1 MTAAGD
7 EARHGPLPA
16 PPALGALI
24 EGGPLALFL
33 DFDGTLVEL
42 AAGPDDIAVPQ
53 GLVEALDRLSARLG
67 GRLALVSGRAIV
79 DLEKHL
85 GPLALARAGSHGADC
100 RLADG
105 TVLGA
110 APTGLTRDALA
121 ELAAFAEAEGF
132 MREDKPHGG
141 ALHYRHDP
149 SLEAK
154 GLAFAETFAA
164 RQGLT
169 VKRGKCVIEFVASGA
184 DKGGAVAALMAEPPF
199 AGALPVF
206 VGDDVTDEDGFRAA
220 GQLGGFGVLVGD
232 REGSQARYGLDR
244 PADVYRWLEIE

>member
-1 MTAAGD
+1 MNATGG
-7 EARHGPLPA
+7 EARHEPLPA
-16 PPALGALI
+16 PPSLRDLS
-24 EGGPLALFL
+24 ERGPFALFL

-42 AAGPDDIAVPQ
+42 APGPDEIVIPSW
-53 GLVEALDRLSARLG
+53 LVESLNRLSARLD
-67 GRLALVSGRAIV
+67 GRLALISGRAIV

-105 TVLGA
+105 TVLGR
-110 APTGLTRDALA
+110 APTALTDGALG
-121 ELAAFAEAEGF
+121 ELAAFAEIEGF
-132 MREDKPHGG
+132 VREDKPHGG

-149 SLEAK
+149 MLEDK
-154 GLAFAETFAA
+154 GQAFAKAFAG
-164 RQGLT
+164 RHGLEI
-169 VKRGKCVIEFVASGA
+169 KRGKCVIEFVASGA
-184 DKGGAVAALMAEPPF
+184 DKGGAVSALMAEPPF

-232 REGSQARYGLDR
+232 REGSQARFGLDG
-244 PADVYRWLEIE
+244 PADVYRWLEIG

>member
-1 MTAAGD
+1 MRGVDGDPRQAA
-7 EARHGPLPA
+7 LPA
-16 PPALGALI
+16 PPSLRDLSDAR
-24 EGGPLALFL
+24 PLALFL
-33 DFDGTLVEL
+33 DFDGTLVDL
-42 AAGPDDIAVPQ
+42 APGPDQIVVPPR
-53 GLVEALDRLSARLG
+53 LVTALNALSERLD

-85 GPLALARAGSHGADC
+85 GPLELARAGSHGADC

-110 APTGLTRDALA
+110 APAGLAAAALA

-132 MREDKPHGG
+132 VREDKPHGG

-149 SLEAK
+149 ALENK

-164 RQGLT
+164 RHGLG
-169 VKRGKCVIEFVASGA
+169 VKRGKCVIEFVATGA
-184 DKGGAVAALMAEPPF
+184 DKGRAVAALMAEPPF
-199 AGALPVF
+199 IGALPIF

-220 GQLGGFGVLVGD
+220 GNFEGFGVLVGERD
-232 REGSQARYGLDR
+232 ESVARYGLSR
-244 PADVYRWLEIE
+244 PADVYRWLEIG

>member
-1 MTAAGD
+1 MS
-7 EARHGPLPA
+7 
-16 PPALGALI
+16 ALR
-24 EGGPLALFL
+24 ERGPLALFL

-42 AAGPDDIAVPQ
+42 ARGPDDIVVPE
-53 GLVEALDRLSARLG
+53 GLVEALTRLSDRLD

-110 APTGLTRDALA
+110 APAGLASGAL
-121 ELAAFAEAEGF
+121 EEIAAFAESEGF
-132 MREDKPHGG
+132 VREDKPHGG

-149 SLEAK
+149 ALEDK
-154 GLAFAETFAA
+154 GLAFAEAFAA
-164 RQGLT
+164 RHGLA
-169 VKRGKCVIEFVASGA
+169 VKRGKCVIEFVANAGA
-184 DKGGAVAALMAEPPF
+184 DKGGAVAALMAEAPF

-232 REGSQARYGLDR
+232 REGSQARYGLGR
-244 PADVYRWLEIE
+244 PTDVYEWLEIE